1 MTSQTSVTEPPV
13 IGQATSNQV
22 KRPAPED
29 KKQAELEPLWK
40 KSRMVS
46 FGNGEYSRF
55 SR

>member
-13 IGQATSNQV
+13 IGPPAANQV

-29 KKQAELEPLWK
+29 KTQAELEPLWK

-46 FGNGEYSRF
+46 FGNGEYSRS